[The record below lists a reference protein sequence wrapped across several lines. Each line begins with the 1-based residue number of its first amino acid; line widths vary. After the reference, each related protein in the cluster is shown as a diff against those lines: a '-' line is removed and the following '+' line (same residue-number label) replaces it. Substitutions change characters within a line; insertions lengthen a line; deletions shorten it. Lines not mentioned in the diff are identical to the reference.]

1 MKLLRAVVMA
11 ALAAAGA
18 TMSVSEK
25 GGEASNA
32 WEPELLQETA
42 TTVWPEHGCHYD
54 GAWFAPGEL
63 VPSQEP
69 CLNCSCLDETL
80 VCHLRVCA
88 HVPDPVPEGCYVVK
102 KTSECCGQ
110 VVCEK
115 DLESNRLLRKDTA
128 LEDAAGGGEAAQDA
142 WWQRDE
148 AAEDAIA
155 GTRRRG
161 GAVVNG
167 TVKEDAGATTT
178 TTEKTTLECVVEGRR
193 YGVGARVETASGPC
207 EACFCVGGEVRCV
220 TTTCAPP
227 LDGCTPVMEPGRCC
241 PVKYDCDGDTSKNQL
256 LQLLKA
262 KAMGSDRRPE
272 EWHTNMARRSTSGDG
287 VIVDTSDPQ
296 LLAFLV
302 DGDGE
307 QDFASVT
314 EAAPDYVTEP
324 EEPLPSEES
333 EGKLPPSRKL
343 RPIKRPLSRFMSRPS
358 PEEISKRR
366 AQSRFRV
373 DRPPTRISRPSNP
386 NASRPLR
393 PTRPSRRGSQSLIY
407 RFRQR
412 TRPGNEQDRNATENS
427 NTSAPISTS
436 RAPFP
441 AAVTSPV
448 PPITAAPA
456 ADGDADEE
464 GVTSVQDLEA
474 LLSSTSTTA
483 SPPTTPAESTSK
495 PSTTLAM
502 PSTTTL
508 APEVAA
514 ASTPAASKGTQ
525 VETGPEVSG
534 VSGVGEVFWI
544 KDVRGGTSAAPPRP
558 LPDIS
563 TREPVKVGTG
573 MNVKGSLKNAVKFGP
588 IYILDNRVRTD
599 RQHRAENATETE
611 TTLEVEEL
619 TVTDIPEEE
628 TTILIKET
636 TLSTKD
642 TVVENENEGPREETT
657 PNTDKIVDGDGLAS
671 EITTSLPVPSPQ
683 ETTIKSV
690 SEETPSTTTVPSE
703 PTAEEGASSST
714 VATTQDEASVT
725 DEFSTYADI
734 EYIDPDTDFPS
745 YDITVG
751 TSVLASPPSGPEP
764 VGVGEVIPVELE
776 PQHKAPADS
785 FDLEPEHKSPE
796 ELEPEHKDTE
806 ESEPST
812 ESPQASFIGTL
823 LNYFTRPERPE
834 RPRPIRPPR
843 PPFSSRPGP
852 DIRPRP
858 GLGGRPLRPGLDGR
872 PRPEFRP
879 RPGLNSRPRPGLDFR
894 PRPGIDTVPPPELEP
909 ARPSDVEDSPTPETE
924 DGTLPAL
931 EDRPVLDAE
940 TLPDEEAG
948 AQSDAE
954 ELADPKLDVRPEL
967 EERPRPNLG
976 SRPRPGLVNRPRPGG
991 NFIPPRF
998 RFTPATTAEE
1008 EPATDPSIT
1017 IPTSPESQ
1025 PSTTSAPH
1033 FTLPSILP
1041 KPIHSPPA
1049 LVPIR
1054 PDFIPTRTEDAP
1066 VRPIGPFTRPAI
1078 QAGGSVDLPSEPVME
1093 GGFQGI
1099 RDEGEGINPAFD
1111 YIEYDSDGEPTL
1123 PPSLPNLKIIPFV
1136 AADALTNQDASFS
1149 GEDFRSTPRPFV
1161 AASAGEGASDD
1172 GQPETTEEAATSTTT
1187 RRPLIRPADRRPPV
1201 LPPRRQ
1207 FRPSPGDSTTRR
1219 PFLPF
1224 RRPSNNT
1231 TRKPFGRPS
1240 FTSTPE
1246 PEDSE
1251 DAEDSESRLTL
1262 ANRDRPFARPA
1273 FIPPRRPS
1281 TSATTTEATE
1291 APTDPPTTRPTAAPF
1306 SIPELLP
1313 ILLTTRPQPI
1323 EIATTPT
1330 TTSRPIQSDD
1340 IANLLLQD
1348 AFEFPEG
1355 QSSPP
1360 VRFTPARPTPKPIVP
1375 VKLPEIPS
1383 AVRDQFPLAIDPA
1396 VASGLLKLSAC
1407 NILGRM
1413 YKVGEK
1419 ISELS
1424 ATCKEC
1430 QCTPVGVQCLPVC

>member
-18 TMSVSEK
+18 TMSVSE
-25 GGEASNA
+25 GGEASGA
-32 WEPELLQETA
+32 WEPELLQET
-42 TTVWPEHGCHYD
+42 
-54 GAWFAPGEL
+54 
-63 VPSQEP
+63 
-69 CLNCSCLDETL
+69 
-80 VCHLRVCA
+80 
-88 HVPDPVPEGCYVVK
+88 
-102 KTSECCGQ
+102 
-110 VVCEK
+110 EK

-167 TVKEDAGATTT
+167 TVKGCVAAGAVFAEGSAMASPDECSYCFCIRGSRRCVAPKCLLPVSGCKPRYRTFSCCPSDYDCQDAGATTT

-193 YGVGARVETASGPC
+193 YGPGARVETASGPC

-241 PVKYDCDGDTSKNQL
+241 PVKYDCESDTSKNQL

-296 LLAFLV
+296 
-302 DGDGE
+302 
-307 QDFASVT
+307 
-314 EAAPDYVTEP
+314 
-324 EEPLPSEES
+324 
-333 EGKLPPSRKL
+333 
-343 RPIKRPLSRFMSRPS
+343 
-358 PEEISKRR
+358 
-366 AQSRFRV
+366 
-373 DRPPTRISRPSNP
+373 
-386 NASRPLR
+386 
-393 PTRPSRRGSQSLIY
+393 
-407 RFRQR
+407 
-412 TRPGNEQDRNATENS
+412 
-427 NTSAPISTS
+427 
-436 RAPFP
+436 
-441 AAVTSPV
+441 
-448 PPITAAPA
+448 
-456 ADGDADEE
+456 
-464 GVTSVQDLEA
+464 
-474 LLSSTSTTA
+474 
-483 SPPTTPAESTSK
+483 
-495 PSTTLAM
+495 
-502 PSTTTL
+502 
-508 APEVAA
+508 
-514 ASTPAASKGTQ
+514 
-525 VETGPEVSG
+525 VSG

-558 LPDIS
+558 PLDIS

-599 RQHRAENATETE
+599 RQHRAENATETD

-642 TVVENENEGPREETT
+642 TAVENENEVPREETT
-657 PNTDKIVDGDGLAS
+657 PNTDKIVDGDALAS
-671 EITTSLPVPSPQ
+671 EITTSLPVLSPQ

-690 SEETPSTTTVPSE
+690 SEETPSTTTVSSE

-785 FDLEPEHKSPE
+785 LDLEPEHKSPE
-796 ELEPEHKDTE
+796 ELKPEHKDTE

-879 RPGLNSRPRPGLDFR
+879 RPGLNGRPRPGLDFR

-909 ARPSDVEDSPTPETE
+909 ARPSDVEDSPAPETE
-924 DGTLPAL
+924 DGTRLAL
-931 EDRPVLDAE
+931 EDRPALEAE

-954 ELADPKLDVRPEL
+954 EQADPKLDVRPEL

-1017 IPTSPESQ
+1017 ITTSPEAQ
-1025 PSTTSAPH
+1025 PSTTSAPR

-1054 PDFIPTRTEDAP
+1054 SDFIPTRTEDAP

-1078 QAGGSVDLPSEPVME
+1078 QAGGSVDLPSEPIME

-1136 AADALTNQDASFS
+1136 AADALTKQEAGFS

-1172 GQPETTEEAATSTTT
+1172 GQPETTEEASTSTTT
-1187 RRPLIRPADRRPPV
+1187 RRPLIRPGERRPVV
-1201 LPPRRQ
+1201 LPPRRHT
-1207 FRPSPGDSTTRR
+1207 RPPPGDSTTRH
-1219 PFLPF
+1219 PFLPI
-1224 RRPSNNT
+1224 RRHT
-1231 TRKPFGRPS
+1231 TRKPFSRPS

-1251 DAEDSESRLTL
+1251 DAPAEDSEPHL
-1262 ANRDRPFARPA
+1262 AFVNVDRPIARPP

-1281 TSATTTEATE
+1281 TSTTTTEATE

-1323 EIATTPT
+1323 EIATTTPT

-1348 AFEFPEG
+1348 AFELPEG

-1360 VRFTPARPTPKPIVP
+1360 VRFTPKPIVP
-1375 VKLPEIPS
+1375 VKLSTALPEIPS
-1383 AVRDQFPLAIDPA
+1383 AVRDQFPLAVDPA

-1424 ATCKEC
+1424 AVCKEC

>member
-1 MKLLRAVVMA
+1 MIQSNV
-11 ALAAAGA
+11 A
-18 TMSVSEK
+18 TGCV
-25 GGEASNA
+25 
-32 WEPELLQETA
+32 A
-42 TTVWPEHGCHYD
+42 T
-54 GAWFAPGEL
+54 
-63 VPSQEP
+63 
-69 CLNCSCLDETL
+69 
-80 VCHLRVCA
+80 
-88 HVPDPVPEGCYVVK
+88 
-102 KTSECCGQ
+102 
-110 VVCEK
+110 
-115 DLESNRLLRKDTA
+115 
-128 LEDAAGGGEAAQDA
+128 
-142 WWQRDE
+142 
-148 AAEDAIA
+148 
-155 GTRRRG
+155 
-161 GAVVNG
+161 GAVFAEGSAMASPDECSYCFCIRGSRRCVAPKCLLPVSG
-167 TVKEDAGATTT
+167 CKPRYRTFSCCPSDYDCQDAGATTT
-178 TTEKTTLECVVEGRR
+178 TTEKTTLECVVDGRR
-193 YGVGARVETASGPC
+193 YGAGARVETASGPC
-207 EACFCVGGEVRCV
+207 ESCFCVGGGVRCV

-227 LDGCTPVMEPGRCC
+227 LDGCAPVMEPGRCC

-296 LLAFLV
+296 LLAFLL

-314 EAAPDYVTEP
+314 EAAPDSVTEP

-343 RPIKRPLSRFMSRPS
+343 RPNKRPLSRFVSRPS

-366 AQSRFRV
+366 AQSRYRV

-412 TRPGNEQDRNATENS
+412 ARPGIEQDRNATGHS

-436 RAPFP
+436 HTPFL

-448 PPITAAPA
+448 PPITNAPA
-456 ADGDADEE
+456 PDGDADEE
-464 GVTSVQDLEA
+464 EGVTSFQDLEA

-483 SPPTTPAESTSK
+483 TPPTTPAESNPSTSK
-495 PSTTLAM
+495 PSTTLAI
-502 PSTTTL
+502 PSTL

-514 ASTPAASKGTQ
+514 ASTPAASRGTQ
-525 VETGPEVSG
+525 VKTGPEVSG
-534 VSGVGEVFWI
+534 VSGSGGVFWI
-544 KDVRGGTSAAPPRP
+544 KDVRGGTSVASPRP
-558 LPDIS
+558 SPDIS

-611 TTLEVEEL
+611 STLEVEEL

-642 TVVENENEGPREETT
+642 TVVENENEVAREETT
-657 PNTDKIVDGDGLAS
+657 PNTDKIVDADALAS
-671 EITTSLPVPSPQ
+671 EITTSLPVLLPQ
-683 ETTIKSV
+683 ETTIKPV
-690 SEETPSTTTVPSE
+690 NEETPSTTTVPSE

-725 DEFSTYADI
+725 DEFSTYTDI
-734 EYIDPDTDFPS
+734 EYIDPDADFPS

-764 VGVGEVIPVELE
+764 VGVGEVIPVELD

-785 FDLEPEHKSPE
+785 LDLEPEHKSPE
-796 ELEPEHKDTE
+796 ELKPEHKDTE

-852 DIRPRP
+852 DSRPRP
-858 GLGGRPLRPGLDGR
+858 GLGGRPLRPGLEGR

-879 RPGLNSRPRPGLDFR
+879 RPGLNGRPRPGLDFR

-909 ARPSDVEDSPTPETE
+909 ARPSDVEDSPTPEIE
-924 DGTLPAL
+924 EGTHPAL

-940 TLPDEEAG
+940 TMPDEEAG
-948 AQSDAE
+948 AQTNAE
-954 ELADPKLDVRPEL
+954 EQANHKLDVRPEL

-1008 EPATDPSIT
+1008 EPATDPSVT
-1017 IPTSPESQ
+1017 IPTSPEPQ

-1078 QAGGSVDLPSEPVME
+1078 QAGGSADLPSEPIME

-1136 AADALTNQDASFS
+1136 AADALTNQEASFS

-1161 AASAGEGASDD
+1161 AASAGEGASSGDD
-1172 GQPETTEEAATSTTT
+1172 GLADTTEEAATSTTT

-1207 FRPSPGDSTTRR
+1207 FRPSPDDSTTRR

-1224 RRPSNNT
+1224 RRPSNRT

-1246 PEDSE
+1246 PEASE
-1251 DAEDSESRLTL
+1251 GAPTEDSEPRLPFV
-1262 ANRDRPFARPA
+1262 NRDRPFARPA

-1281 TSATTTEATE
+1281 TSTTTTEATE

-1323 EIATTPT
+1323 EIATTTPT

-1348 AFEFPEG
+1348 AFELPEG

-1360 VRFTPARPTPKPIVP
+1360 VRFTPARATPKPIVP
-1375 VKLPEIPS
+1375 VKLSTALPEIPS
-1383 AVRDQFPLAIDPA
+1383 AVRDQFPLAIDP
-1396 VASGLLKLSAC
+1396 VLASGLLKLSAC
-1407 NILGRM
+1407 DILGRM

-1424 ATCKEC
+1424 AVCKEC

>member
-1 MKLLRAVVMA
+1 M
-11 ALAAAGA
+11 G
-18 TMSVSEK
+18 
-25 GGEASNA
+25 
-32 WEPELLQETA
+32 
-42 TTVWPEHGCHYD
+42 
-54 GAWFAPGEL
+54 
-63 VPSQEP
+63 
-69 CLNCSCLDETL
+69 
-80 VCHLRVCA
+80 
-88 HVPDPVPEGCYVVK
+88 
-102 KTSECCGQ
+102 
-110 VVCEK
+110 
-115 DLESNRLLRKDTA
+115 SNR
-128 LEDAAGGGEAAQDA
+128 
-142 WWQRDE
+142 
-148 AAEDAIA
+148 
-155 GTRRRG
+155 
-161 GAVVNG
+161 
-167 TVKEDAGATTT
+167 
-178 TTEKTTLECVVEGRR
+178 
-193 YGVGARVETASGPC
+193 S
-207 EACFCVGGEVRCV
+207 
-220 TTTCAPP
+220 
-227 LDGCTPVMEPGRCC
+227 
-241 PVKYDCDGDTSKNQL
+241 
-256 LQLLKA
+256 
-262 KAMGSDRRPE
+262 PE
-272 EWHTNMARRSTSGDG
+272 EWHTNMARRSASGDG

-314 EAAPDYVTEP
+314 EAPDSVTEP

-333 EGKLPPSRKL
+333 EAKLPPSRKL
-343 RPIKRPLSRFMSRPS
+343 RPFKRPLSRFVSRPS

-366 AQSRFRV
+366 SQSRYRV

-393 PTRPSRRGSQSLIY
+393 PSRPSRRGSQSLIY

-412 TRPGNEQDRNATENS
+412 ARPNNEQDRNATEDS
-427 NTSAPISTS
+427 DTSALVSTS
-436 RAPFP
+436 RAPF
-441 AAVTSPV
+441 AAAATSPA
-448 PPITAAPA
+448 PPITTAPA
-456 ADGDADEE
+456 PDGEADEEE
-464 GVTSVQDLEA
+464 GVTSLQDLEA
-474 LLSSTSTTA
+474 LLGSTSTTTT
-483 SPPTTPAESTSK
+483 PRTTPAESNPSTSK
-495 PSTTLAM
+495 PSTTFALS
-502 PSTTTL
+502 STTTP

-525 VETGPEVSG
+525 VETGPEISG

-544 KDVRGGTSAAPPRP
+544 KDVRGGTSAASSRPPP
-558 LPDIS
+558 NFS
-563 TREPVKVGTG
+563 TREPVKIGTG

-636 TLSTKD
+636 TLPTKD
-642 TVVENENEGPREETT
+642 TVAENDNEVAREETT
-657 PNTDKIVDGDGLAS
+657 PNTEKNIDGDAPAS
-671 EITTSLPVPSPQ
+671 EITTLLPIVLPQ
-683 ETTIKSV
+683 ETTIKPV
-690 SEETPSTTTVPSE
+690 SEESPSTATVPSE
-703 PTAEEGASSST
+703 PAVEEGASSST
-714 VATTQDEASVT
+714 TATTQDEASVT
-725 DEFSTYADI
+725 DDFSNYTDI
-734 EYIDPDTDFPS
+734 EYLDPDADYPS

-764 VGVGEVIPVELE
+764 LGVGEVIPVELE

-785 FDLEPEHKSPE
+785 LDLEPEHKSPE
-796 ELEPEHKDTE
+796 ELKPEHKDSE

-852 DIRPRP
+852 DFRPRP
-858 GLGGRPLRPGLDGR
+858 GLGGRPRPGLEGR
-872 PRPEFRP
+872 PRPDFRP
-879 RPGLNSRPRPGLDFR
+879 RPGLNGRPRPGVDFR

-909 ARPSDVEDSPTPETE
+909 AQPSDVEDSPTPETE
-924 DGTLPAL
+924 DGTRPAS
-931 EDRPVLDAE
+931 EDIPSVDAE

-948 AQSDAE
+948 LQSDVE
-954 ELADPKLDVRPEL
+954 EQADAMLDVRPEL

-976 SRPRPGLVNRPRPGG
+976 SRPRPALANRPRPGG

-1008 EPATDPSIT
+1008 EPATDPSVT
-1017 IPTSPESQ
+1017 IPTSPEPQ
-1025 PSTTSAPH
+1025 PSTTSAPR

-1049 LVPIR
+1049 IVPIR

-1078 QAGGSVDLPSEPVME
+1078 QAGGSADLPSKPVME

-1136 AADALTNQDASFS
+1136 AADALTNQEVSFS

-1161 AASAGEGASDD
+1161 AASAAEGASDD
-1172 GQPETTEEAATSTTT
+1172 VQPETTEEAVTSTTT

-1207 FRPSPGDSTTRR
+1207 FRPSADGSTTRR

-1224 RRPSNNT
+1224 RRPSDRT

-1240 FTSTPE
+1240 LTSTPE
-1246 PEDSE
+1246 PEDFE
-1251 DAEDSESRLTL
+1251 DAPTEDSEPRLPFV
-1262 ANRDRPFARPA
+1262 NRDRPFARPA
-1273 FIPPRRPS
+1273 FIPPRRSS
-1281 TSATTTEATE
+1281 TSTTTTEATE
-1291 APTDPPTTRPTAAPF
+1291 APTDPPTQRPTAAPS

-1323 EIATTPT
+1323 EIVTTTPT

-1348 AFEFPEG
+1348 AFELPEG
-1355 QSSPP
+1355 QGSPP
-1360 VRFTPARPTPKPIVP
+1360 VRFTPARATPKPIVP
-1375 VKLPEIPS
+1375 LKLSTALPEIPS
-1383 AVRDQFPLAIDPA
+1383 AVRDQFPLAIDP
-1396 VASGLLKLSAC
+1396 VLASGLLKLSGC

-1413 YKVGEK
+1413 YEVGEK

-1424 ATCKEC
+1424 AVCKEC

>member
-167 TVKEDAGATTT
+167 TVKGCVAAGAVFAEGSAMASPDECSYCFCIRGSRRCVAPKCLLPVSGCKPRYRTFSCCPSDYDCQDAGATTT

-296 LLAFLV
+296 
-302 DGDGE
+302 
-307 QDFASVT
+307 
-314 EAAPDYVTEP
+314 
-324 EEPLPSEES
+324 
-333 EGKLPPSRKL
+333 
-343 RPIKRPLSRFMSRPS
+343 
-358 PEEISKRR
+358 
-366 AQSRFRV
+366 
-373 DRPPTRISRPSNP
+373 
-386 NASRPLR
+386 
-393 PTRPSRRGSQSLIY
+393 
-407 RFRQR
+407 
-412 TRPGNEQDRNATENS
+412 
-427 NTSAPISTS
+427 
-436 RAPFP
+436 
-441 AAVTSPV
+441 
-448 PPITAAPA
+448 
-456 ADGDADEE
+456 
-464 GVTSVQDLEA
+464 
-474 LLSSTSTTA
+474 
-483 SPPTTPAESTSK
+483 
-495 PSTTLAM
+495 
-502 PSTTTL
+502 
-508 APEVAA
+508 
-514 ASTPAASKGTQ
+514 
-525 VETGPEVSG
+525 VSG

>member
-1 MKLLRAVVMA
+1 MMA
-11 ALAAAGA
+11 ALAAAAAGA
-18 TMSVSEK
+18 TMSVLE
-25 GGEASNA
+25 GDEASEA
-32 WEPELLQETA
+32 WELLQETA
-42 TTVWPEHGCHYD
+42 TTLWPERGCHYD
-54 GAWFAPGEL
+54 GAWFAPGEV

-69 CLNCSCLDETL
+69 CLNCSCLDEAL

-88 HVPDPVPEGCYVVK
+88 HVPDPVPEGCYVVR

-128 LEDAAGGGEAAQDA
+128 LEDAAEGGETTQDA

-148 AAEDAIA
+148 AAEDAVA

-161 GAVVNG
+161 SAVVNG
-167 TVKEDAGATTT
+167 TVKGCVAAGAVFAEGSAMASADECSYCFCIRGSRRCVAPKCLLPVSGCKPRYRTFSCCPSDYDCQDAGATTT
-178 TTEKTTLECVVEGRR
+178 TTEKATLECVVEGRR
-193 YGVGARVETASGPC
+193 YSAGARVESASRPC
-207 EACFCVGGEVRCV
+207 ESCFCLDGEVRCV
-220 TTTCAPP
+220 TTTCAEP
-227 LDGCTPVMEPGRCC
+227 LDGCAPVMEPGRCC

-262 KAMGSDRRPE
+262 KAMGSNRSPE
-272 EWHTNMARRSTSGDG
+272 EWHTNMARRSASGDG

-296 LLAFLV
+296 
-302 DGDGE
+302 
-307 QDFASVT
+307 
-314 EAAPDYVTEP
+314 
-324 EEPLPSEES
+324 
-333 EGKLPPSRKL
+333 
-343 RPIKRPLSRFMSRPS
+343 I
-358 PEEISKRR
+358 
-366 AQSRFRV
+366 
-373 DRPPTRISRPSNP
+373 
-386 NASRPLR
+386 
-393 PTRPSRRGSQSLIY
+393 
-407 RFRQR
+407 
-412 TRPGNEQDRNATENS
+412 
-427 NTSAPISTS
+427 
-436 RAPFP
+436 
-441 AAVTSPV
+441 
-448 PPITAAPA
+448 
-456 ADGDADEE
+456 
-464 GVTSVQDLEA
+464 
-474 LLSSTSTTA
+474 
-483 SPPTTPAESTSK
+483 
-495 PSTTLAM
+495 
-502 PSTTTL
+502 
-508 APEVAA
+508 
-514 ASTPAASKGTQ
+514 
-525 VETGPEVSG
+525 SG

-544 KDVRGGTSAAPPRP
+544 KDVRGGTSAASSRPPP
-558 LPDIS
+558 NFS
-563 TREPVKVGTG
+563 TREPVKIGTG

-636 TLSTKD
+636 TLPTKD
-642 TVVENENEGPREETT
+642 TVAENDNEVAREETT
-657 PNTDKIVDGDGLAS
+657 PNTEKNIDGDAPAS
-671 EITTSLPVPSPQ
+671 EITTLLPIVLPQ
-683 ETTIKSV
+683 ETTIKPV
-690 SEETPSTTTVPSE
+690 SEESPSTATVPSE
-703 PTAEEGASSST
+703 PAVEEGASSST
-714 VATTQDEASVT
+714 TATTQDEASVT
-725 DEFSTYADI
+725 DDFSNYTDI
-734 EYIDPDTDFPS
+734 EYLDPDADYPS

-764 VGVGEVIPVELE
+764 LGVGEVIPVELE

-785 FDLEPEHKSPE
+785 LDLEPEHKSPE
-796 ELEPEHKDTE
+796 ELKPEHKDSE
-806 ESEPST
+806 ESEPTT

-852 DIRPRP
+852 DFRPRP
-858 GLGGRPLRPGLDGR
+858 GLGGRPRPGLEGR
-872 PRPEFRP
+872 PRPDFRP
-879 RPGLNSRPRPGLDFR
+879 RPGLNGRPRPGVDFR

-909 ARPSDVEDSPTPETE
+909 AQPSDVEDSPTPETE
-924 DGTLPAL
+924 DGTRPAS
-931 EDRPVLDAE
+931 EDIPSVDAE

-948 AQSDAE
+948 LQSDVE
-954 ELADPKLDVRPEL
+954 EQADAMLDVRPEL

-976 SRPRPGLVNRPRPGG
+976 SRPRPALANRPRPGG

-1008 EPATDPSIT
+1008 EPATDPSVT
-1017 IPTSPESQ
+1017 IPTSPEPQ
-1025 PSTTSAPH
+1025 PSTTSAPR

-1049 LVPIR
+1049 IVPIR

-1078 QAGGSVDLPSEPVME
+1078 QAGGSADLPSKPVME

-1136 AADALTNQDASFS
+1136 AADALTNQEVSFS

-1161 AASAGEGASDD
+1161 AASAAEGASDD
-1172 GQPETTEEAATSTTT
+1172 VQPETTEEAVTSTTT

-1207 FRPSPGDSTTRR
+1207 FRPSADGSTTRR

-1224 RRPSNNT
+1224 RRPSDRT

-1240 FTSTPE
+1240 LTSTPE
-1246 PEDSE
+1246 PEDFE
-1251 DAEDSESRLTL
+1251 DAPTEDSEPRLPFV
-1262 ANRDRPFARPA
+1262 NRDRPFARPA
-1273 FIPPRRPS
+1273 FIPPRRSS
-1281 TSATTTEATE
+1281 TSTTTTEATE
-1291 APTDPPTTRPTAAPF
+1291 APTDPPTQRPTAAPS

-1323 EIATTPT
+1323 EIVTTTPT

-1348 AFEFPEG
+1348 AFELPEG
-1355 QSSPP
+1355 QGSPP
-1360 VRFTPARPTPKPIVP
+1360 VRFTPARATPKPIVP
-1375 VKLPEIPS
+1375 LKLSTALPEIPS
-1383 AVRDQFPLAIDPA
+1383 AVRDQFPLAIDP
-1396 VASGLLKLSAC
+1396 VLASGLLKLSGC

-1413 YKVGEK
+1413 YEVGEK

-1424 ATCKEC
+1424 AVCKEC

>member
-1 MKLLRAVVMA
+1 MKLLRAVMMA
-11 ALAAAGA
+11 ALAAAAAGA
-18 TMSVSEK
+18 TMSVLE
-25 GGEASNA
+25 GDEASEA
-32 WEPELLQETA
+32 WELLQETA
-42 TTVWPEHGCHYD
+42 TTLWPERGCHYD
-54 GAWFAPGEL
+54 GAWFAPGEV

-69 CLNCSCLDETL
+69 CLNCSCLDEAL

-88 HVPDPVPEGCYVVK
+88 HVPDPVPEGCYVVR

-128 LEDAAGGGEAAQDA
+128 LEDAAEGGETTQDA

-148 AAEDAIA
+148 AAEDAVA

-161 GAVVNG
+161 SAVVNG

-178 TTEKTTLECVVEGRR
+178 TTEKATLECVVEGRR
-193 YGVGARVETASGPC
+193 YSAGARVESASRPC
-207 EACFCVGGEVRCV
+207 ESCFCLDGEVRCV
-220 TTTCAPP
+220 TTTCAEP
-227 LDGCTPVMEPGRCC
+227 LDGCAPVMEPGRCC

-262 KAMGSDRRPE
+262 KAMGSNRSPE
-272 EWHTNMARRSTSGDG
+272 EWHTNMARRSASGDG

-314 EAAPDYVTEP
+314 EAPDSVTEP

-333 EGKLPPSRKL
+333 EAKLPPSRKL
-343 RPIKRPLSRFMSRPS
+343 RPFKRPLSRFVSRPS

-366 AQSRFRV
+366 SQSRYRV

-393 PTRPSRRGSQSLIY
+393 PSRPSRRGSQSLIY

-412 TRPGNEQDRNATENS
+412 ARPNNEQDRNATEDS
-427 NTSAPISTS
+427 DTSALVSTS
-436 RAPFP
+436 RAPF
-441 AAVTSPV
+441 AAAATSPA
-448 PPITAAPA
+448 PPITTAPA
-456 ADGDADEE
+456 PDGEADEEE
-464 GVTSVQDLEA
+464 GVTSLQDLEA
-474 LLSSTSTTA
+474 LLGSTSTTTT
-483 SPPTTPAESTSK
+483 PRTTPAESNPSTSK
-495 PSTTLAM
+495 PSTTFALS
-502 PSTTTL
+502 STTTP

-525 VETGPEVSG
+525 VETGPEISG

-544 KDVRGGTSAAPPRP
+544 KDVRGGTSAASSRPPP
-558 LPDIS
+558 NFS
-563 TREPVKVGTG
+563 TREPVKIGTG

-636 TLSTKD
+636 TLPTKD
-642 TVVENENEGPREETT
+642 TVAENDNEVAREETT
-657 PNTDKIVDGDGLAS
+657 PNTEKNIDGDAPAS
-671 EITTSLPVPSPQ
+671 EITTLLPIVLPQ
-683 ETTIKSV
+683 ETTIKPV
-690 SEETPSTTTVPSE
+690 SEESPSTATVPSE
-703 PTAEEGASSST
+703 PAVEEGASSST
-714 VATTQDEASVT
+714 TATTQDEASVT
-725 DEFSTYADI
+725 DDFSNYTDI
-734 EYIDPDTDFPS
+734 EYLDPDADYPS

-764 VGVGEVIPVELE
+764 LGVGEVIPVELE

-785 FDLEPEHKSPE
+785 LDLEPEHKSPE
-796 ELEPEHKDTE
+796 ELKPEHKDSE
-806 ESEPST
+806 ESEPTT

-852 DIRPRP
+852 DFRPRP
-858 GLGGRPLRPGLDGR
+858 GLGGRPRPGLEGR
-872 PRPEFRP
+872 PRPDFRP
-879 RPGLNSRPRPGLDFR
+879 RPGLNGRPRPGVDFR

-909 ARPSDVEDSPTPETE
+909 AQPSDVEDSPTPETE
-924 DGTLPAL
+924 DGTRPAS
-931 EDRPVLDAE
+931 EDIPSVDAE

-948 AQSDAE
+948 LQSDVE
-954 ELADPKLDVRPEL
+954 EQADAMLDVRPEL

-976 SRPRPGLVNRPRPGG
+976 SRPRPALANRPRPGG

-1008 EPATDPSIT
+1008 EPATDPSVT
-1017 IPTSPESQ
+1017 IPTSPEPQ
-1025 PSTTSAPH
+1025 PSTTSAPR

-1049 LVPIR
+1049 IVPIR

-1078 QAGGSVDLPSEPVME
+1078 QAGGSADLPSKPVME

-1136 AADALTNQDASFS
+1136 AADALTNQEVSFS

-1161 AASAGEGASDD
+1161 AASAAEGASDD
-1172 GQPETTEEAATSTTT
+1172 VQPETTEEAVTSTTT

-1207 FRPSPGDSTTRR
+1207 FRPSADGSTTRR

-1224 RRPSNNT
+1224 RRPSDRT

-1240 FTSTPE
+1240 LTSTPE
-1246 PEDSE
+1246 PEDFE
-1251 DAEDSESRLTL
+1251 DAPTEDSEPRLPFV
-1262 ANRDRPFARPA
+1262 NRDRPFARPA
-1273 FIPPRRPS
+1273 FIPPRRSS
-1281 TSATTTEATE
+1281 TSTTTTEATE
-1291 APTDPPTTRPTAAPF
+1291 ARRTPHPTTHSCSLFHPRIAANP
-1306 SIPELLP
+1306 
-1313 ILLTTRPQPI
+1313 
-1323 EIATTPT
+1323 
-1330 TTSRPIQSDD
+1330 
-1340 IANLLLQD
+1340 ANNSAAANRNRYND
-1348 AFEFPEG
+1348 SHDNFPAY
-1355 QSSPP
+1355 P
-1360 VRFTPARPTPKPIVP
+1360 V
-1375 VKLPEIPS
+1375 
-1383 AVRDQFPLAIDPA
+1383 
-1396 VASGLLKLSAC
+1396 
-1407 NILGRM
+1407 
-1413 YKVGEK
+1413 
-1419 ISELS
+1419 
-1424 ATCKEC
+1424 
-1430 QCTPVGVQCLPVC
+1430 

>member
-18 TMSVSEK
+18 TMSVSE
-25 GGEASNA
+25 GGEASGA
-32 WEPELLQETA
+32 WEPELLQET
-42 TTVWPEHGCHYD
+42 
-54 GAWFAPGEL
+54 
-63 VPSQEP
+63 
-69 CLNCSCLDETL
+69 
-80 VCHLRVCA
+80 
-88 HVPDPVPEGCYVVK
+88 
-102 KTSECCGQ
+102 
-110 VVCEK
+110 EK

-193 YGVGARVETASGPC
+193 YGPGARVETASGPC

-241 PVKYDCDGDTSKNQL
+241 PVKYDCESDTSKNQL

-324 EEPLPSEES
+324 EEPLPSGES
-333 EGKLPPSRKL
+333 EGKLPPSTKL
-343 RPIKRPLSRFMSRPS
+343 RPIRRPLSRFVSRPS
-358 PEEISKRR
+358 SEEISKRR
-366 AQSRFRV
+366 AQSRYRV

-393 PTRPSRRGSQSLIY
+393 PTRPSRHGTQSLIY

-412 TRPGNEQDRNATENS
+412 ARPSNEQDGNATGNS
-427 NTSAPISTS
+427 DTSGPISTS

-456 ADGDADEE
+456 ADGDAHEEE

-474 LLSSTSTTA
+474 LLSSRSTTA
-483 SPPTTPAESTSK
+483 TPPTTPAESSQSTSK

-514 ASTPAASKGTQ
+514 ASTPAVSKGTQ

-558 LPDIS
+558 PLDIS

-599 RQHRAENATETE
+599 RQHRAENATETD

-642 TVVENENEGPREETT
+642 TAVENENEVPREETT
-657 PNTDKIVDGDGLAS
+657 PNTDKIVDGDALAS
-671 EITTSLPVPSPQ
+671 EITTSLPVLSPQ

-690 SEETPSTTTVPSE
+690 SEETPSTTTVSSE

-785 FDLEPEHKSPE
+785 LDLEPEHKSPE
-796 ELEPEHKDTE
+796 ELKPEHKDTE

-879 RPGLNSRPRPGLDFR
+879 RPGLNGRPRPGLDFR

-909 ARPSDVEDSPTPETE
+909 ARPSDVEDSPAPETE
-924 DGTLPAL
+924 DGTRLAL
-931 EDRPVLDAE
+931 EDRPALEAE

-954 ELADPKLDVRPEL
+954 EQADPKLDVRPEL

-1017 IPTSPESQ
+1017 ITTSPEAQ
-1025 PSTTSAPH
+1025 PSTTSAPR

-1054 PDFIPTRTEDAP
+1054 SDFIPTRTEDAP

-1078 QAGGSVDLPSEPVME
+1078 QAGGSVDLPSEPIME

-1136 AADALTNQDASFS
+1136 AADALTKQEAGFS

-1172 GQPETTEEAATSTTT
+1172 GQPETTEEASTSTTT
-1187 RRPLIRPADRRPPV
+1187 RRPLIRPGERRPVV
-1201 LPPRRQ
+1201 LPPRRHT
-1207 FRPSPGDSTTRR
+1207 RPPPGDSTTRH
-1219 PFLPF
+1219 PFLPI
-1224 RRPSNNT
+1224 RRHT
-1231 TRKPFGRPS
+1231 TRKPFSRPS

-1251 DAEDSESRLTL
+1251 DAPAEDSEPHL
-1262 ANRDRPFARPA
+1262 AFVNVDRPIARPP

-1281 TSATTTEATE
+1281 TSTTTTEATE

-1323 EIATTPT
+1323 EIATTTPT

-1348 AFEFPEG
+1348 AFELPEG

-1360 VRFTPARPTPKPIVP
+1360 VRFTPKPIVP
-1375 VKLPEIPS
+1375 VKLSTALPEIPS
-1383 AVRDQFPLAIDPA
+1383 AVRDQFPLAVDPA

-1424 ATCKEC
+1424 AVCKEC